1 MHLKEEVVENFSGV
15 KLDLH
20 KHIARLKQGDWKELN
35 VSIGGD
41 APKNFIA
48 LYSFER
54 NSKVRKSNSKTWPRY
69 IAKVGHKW
77 YPLESINE
85 YFFNRIGEVLNLR
98 MAASK
103 LVMAN
108 NQLRFLSRY
117 FLNRD
122 ESLVHGAQVFAGY
135 LADEA
140 LVEKIEKDGLAR
152 TFFTFQ
158 FAEAAI
164 RHTFPNVADELLTD
178 FLKML
183 IFDAISGNND
193 RHFYNWG
200 IIKHI
205 ENKKRPIFAPVY
217 DSARGLF
224 WNEPESKLLT
234 WLKTPNN
241 LNTKIRKYAEGSK
254 PKIGWEGLD
263 DLNHFDLVEKLYTC
277 YPRSQPICQELVNN
291 KNCDKVIGLL
301 NSEFSQFYSSERIDI
316 LEKCITYRFE
326 RLIQIITK

>member
-117 FLNRD
+117 F
-122 ESLVHGAQVFAGY
+122 
-135 LADEA
+135 
-140 LVEKIEKDGLAR
+140 
-152 TFFTFQ
+152 
-158 FAEAAI
+158 
-164 RHTFPNVADELLTD
+164 
-178 FLKML
+178 
-183 IFDAISGNND
+183 
-193 RHFYNWG
+193 
-200 IIKHI
+200 
-205 ENKKRPIFAPVY
+205 
-217 DSARGLF
+217 
-224 WNEPESKLLT
+224 
-234 WLKTPNN
+234 
-241 LNTKIRKYAEGSK
+241 
-254 PKIGWEGLD
+254 
-263 DLNHFDLVEKLYTC
+263 
-277 YPRSQPICQELVNN
+277 
-291 KNCDKVIGLL
+291 
-301 NSEFSQFYSSERIDI
+301 
-316 LEKCITYRFE
+316 
-326 RLIQIITK
+326 